1 MTKKNEAAQIL
12 KQARA
17 AKRRRQSTIP
27 RVRPVSPAEV
37 LVKEFLDPL
46 GRTQTWLASET
57 GIPRSALSLIA
68 TGKRGVTA
76 VTALKLARVFGTT
89 PQFWMGLQ
97 MAVDLWEAR
106 ERERGAA

>member
-1 MTKKNEAAQIL
+1 MAKRTEAARIL
-12 KQARA
+12 SAARREKPA
-17 AKRRRQSTIP
+17 RRFAIP
-27 RVRPVSPAEV
+27 HRRPVSPGEV
-37 LVKEFLDPL
+37 LVKEFLEPR

-76 VTALKLARVFGTT
+76 DTALKLARVLGTT

-97 MAVDLWEAR
+97 VAIDLWDAR
-106 ERERGAA
+106 QREKGAA